1 MHVVKIE
8 KEPARARME
17 LYDGDLRLL
26 ESETFSDLYALNFH
40 LQALASRHRIEE
52 GLLVVHDR
60 ESKSVELSIARGE
73 NSFFV
78 S

>member
-1 MHVVKIE
+1 
-8 KEPARARME
+8 ME
-17 LYDGDLRLL
+17 LYDGDLKLL
-26 ESETFSDLYALNFH
+26 ESETFSDLHTLNFH
-40 LQALASRHRIEE
+40 LQSLASRRGIGE

-60 ESKSVELSIARGE
+60 EASTVELSMARDE